1 MWNQKKETPQYN
13 IGANPLFDTPPGT
26 ADDLPVSQST
36 YSMIKRDETEVMSEA
51 RIRVIYGQ
59 EDNLILKYL
68 SKELDIDSVTAK
80 QKIES
85 IKANLKLEFS
95 QYIASCTQDNI
106 MILKTMLTKALEKND
121 TRNAVEIMRNLDT
134 LTQRYLEDNG
144 LIEHKVKQ
152 DEIEIKFS

>member
-1 MWNQKKETPQYN
+1 MWNQKKEPPQYN
-13 IGANPLFDTPPGT
+13 IGSTPLFDTPAAAVPDT
-26 ADDLPVSQST
+26 ATKSSYV
-36 YSMIKRDETEVMSEA
+36 MIKRDEMEVMSEA

-59 EDNLILKYL
+59 EESLIVKYL
-68 SKELDIDSVTAK
+68 SKELDIDSETAK

-85 IKANLKLEFS
+85 IRTGLKAEFS

-134 LTQRYLEDNG
+134 LTQRYMEDNG
-144 LIEHKVKQ
+144 LIEHKIKQ